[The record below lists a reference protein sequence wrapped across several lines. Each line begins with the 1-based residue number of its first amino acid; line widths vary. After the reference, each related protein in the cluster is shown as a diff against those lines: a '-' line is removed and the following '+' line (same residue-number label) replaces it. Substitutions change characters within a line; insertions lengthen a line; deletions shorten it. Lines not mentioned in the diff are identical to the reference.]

1 MLSKI
6 RFLLPLLVLA
16 ACVSTGPVAIE
27 NHQPFPGLANALA
40 DLPAGGTLHVFLIH
54 GMRTEQDESEPNLRA
69 SIQARLGLTEIETHQ
84 QALPMPRPEI
94 TLDGHSLWPS
104 QNTWSCGA
112 PLQNCDAPYLDIAT
126 YSAPGG
132 KEAVFYSLNYW
143 GVLVWIKCKELVT
156 LDTKLTGDFNF
167 SHLGNAEYC
176 NQRFAARDGFPIGT
190 EPVSSAPALVDHALK
205 NLILD
210 WGFGDAVIVMS
221 GYEAVLREAVRE
233 GLDAEAREVVRRSL
247 ARGGTPR
254 PVVSSDLAT
263 AFDDPRKQQAQAYA
277 IVSES
282 LGSYVVLDTLERAS
296 PQELQSGGQSILC
309 RVTQVHMLANQIS
322 LLRISRIRARLAG
335 SQMES
340 EQEVPSANAAA
351 GPCPNQSMPRSVV
364 AYHDPSDLLT
374 FYTKHGTTGRLPYE
388 TRLNTETI
396 NVVAPFAPL
405 IIPGILADP
414 VQAHTAGQETD
425 ARIQDM
431 VAFGSSGVEPN
442 HTLVPEPALL
452 H

>member
-6 RFLLPLLVLA
+6 NFLLPLLALA
-16 ACVSTGPVAIE
+16 ACVSTGPIAVE
-27 NHQPFPGLANALA
+27 NRKPFPGLANSLA
-40 DLPAGGTLHVFLIH
+40 DLPAGGALHVFLIH

-84 QALPMPRPEI
+84 QALPMPRPEV

-112 PLQNCDAPYLDIAT
+112 PLQSCDAPYLDIAT
-126 YSAPGG
+126 YSAPGD
-132 KEAVFYSLNYW
+132 KEVVFYSLNYW

-156 LDTKLTGDFNF
+156 PDTKLTGDFNLF
-167 SHLGNAEYC
+167 HLGNAEYC

-190 EPVSSAPALVDHALK
+190 EPVSSSPVLVDHAIK

-233 GLDAEAREVVRRSL
+233 GLDAEAQEVATRSL
-247 ARGGTPR
+247 ARDRTPG
-254 PVVSSDLAT
+254 PVVRSALAA
-263 AFDDPRKQQAQAYA
+263 AFDDPRRQQSPAYA

-282 LGSYVVLDTLERAS
+282 LGSYVVLDTLEHAT
-296 PQELQSGGQSILC
+296 PQELRSGGQSILC

-322 LLRISRIRARLAG
+322 LLRMSRIRARLAG
-335 SQMES
+335 SEVES
-340 EQEVPSANAAA
+340 EQQVPNPNAAA
-351 GPCPNQSMPRSVV
+351 GPCPNQMPRYVV

-374 FYTKHGTTGRLPYE
+374 FYNQHRTTGRLPYE
-388 TRLNTETI
+388 TRLNTNTI

-414 VQAHTAGQETD
+414 VHAHAAGQETD

-431 VAFGSSGVEPN
+431 VAFGSNGEEPN
-442 HTLVPEPALL
+442 HTFVPEPSLL